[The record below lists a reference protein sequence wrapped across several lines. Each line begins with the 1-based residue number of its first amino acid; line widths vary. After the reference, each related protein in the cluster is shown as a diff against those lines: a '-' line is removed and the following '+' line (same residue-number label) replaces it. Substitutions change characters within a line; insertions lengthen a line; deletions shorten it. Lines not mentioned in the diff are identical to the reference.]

1 MSVKEKNSF
10 VMYYDWE
17 DIFTTI
23 SPEQCQRLM
32 KAIFGFVKRG
42 EVADFSD
49 NLMLGLIYNQIE
61 GTIRRDTEKYEER
74 CRKNKEAIEKRW
86 ASANAERAECERTAF
101 ECLYEYEYETDSVYV
116 YDLGFDN
123 GTGFEKV

>member
-23 SPEQCQRLM
+23 PPEQCQRLM

-49 NLMLGLIYNQIE
+49 NPMLGLLYGQIE

-86 ASANAERAECERTAF
+86 ASANAERTECERT
-101 ECLYEYEYETDSVYV
+101 ETDC
-116 YDLGFDN
+116 
-123 GTGFEKV
+123 E

>member
-1 MSVKEKNSF
+1 
-10 VMYYDWE
+10 MYYDWE

-23 SPEQCQRLM
+23 PPEQCQRLM

-86 ASANAERAECERTAF
+86 ACANAERTECERT
-101 ECLYEYEYETDSVYV
+101 ETDC
-116 YDLGFDN
+116 
-123 GTGFEKV
+123 E

>member
-1 MSVKEKNSF
+1 
-10 VMYYDWE
+10 MYYDWE

-23 SPEQCQRLM
+23 PPEQCQRLM

-86 ASANAERAECERTAF
+86 ASANAERTECERT
-101 ECLYEYEYETDSVYV
+101 ETDC
-116 YDLGFDN
+116 
-123 GTGFEKV
+123 E

>member
-23 SPEQCQRLM
+23 PPEQCQRLM
-32 KAIFGFVKRG
+32 KVIFGFVKRG

-86 ASANAERAECERTAF
+86 ASANAERTECERT
-101 ECLYEYEYETDSVYV
+101 ETDC
-116 YDLGFDN
+116 
-123 GTGFEKV
+123 E

>member
-23 SPEQCQRLM
+23 PPEQCQRLM

-86 ASANAERAECERTAF
+86 ASANAERTECERT
-101 ECLYEYEYETDSVYV
+101 ETHC
-116 YDLGFDN
+116 
-123 GTGFEKV
+123 E

>member
-23 SPEQCQRLM
+23 SPEQCQRVM
-32 KAIFGFVKRG
+32 KAIFAFTKRG

-49 NLMLGLIYNQIE
+49 NPMLGLLYGQIE

-86 ASANAERAECERTAF
+86 ASANAERTECERT
-101 ECLYEYEYETDSVYV
+101 ETHC
-116 YDLGFDN
+116 
-123 GTGFEKV
+123 E

>member
-17 DIFTTI
+17 NLFTRI
-23 SPEQCQRLM
+23 SPEQCQQLM
-32 KAIFGFVKRG
+32 KAIFSFVKRG
-42 EVADFSD
+42 EVTDFPDDLLLS
-49 NLMLGLIYNQIE
+49 LTFEQIE

-86 ASANAERAECERTAF
+86 ASANAERTECERT
-101 ECLYEYEYETDSVYV
+101 ETDC
-116 YDLGFDN
+116 
-123 GTGFEKV
+123 E

>member
-23 SPEQCQRLM
+23 PPEQCQRLM

-86 ASANAERAECERTAF
+86 ASANAERTECERT
-101 ECLYEYEYETDSVYV
+101 ETDC
-116 YDLGFDN
+116 
-123 GTGFEKV
+123 E